1 MARPGITV
9 DRLAATAAPIE
20 LIDVDAFTIGH
31 GGEPAREPHRHDYHE
46 LLWTRAG
53 SGQHVLDGQPLAVQ
67 PGTITLIGRGQ
78 VHVFERARDV
88 SGAVVRFGEE
98 LLHAGPGE
106 RPLPT
111 WLFSSCRGR
120 VVAVPRGDVPP
131 LEATLAT
138 LQHEIERPV
147 DRCAPE
153 LERHLLTVL
162 LLWVERWYDDSR
174 TERRD
179 ADDADIDLHRRF
191 AALLEREYAR
201 HQDAAFY
208 ADALRVPAKALSKTL
223 TELTGRSTKELVLDR
238 VMLEAA
244 RLLRYTELTVGQV
257 AAEVGFRDQLYF
269 SRAFRRHHGL
279 SPSAFRDRARGRPP
293 TRDPIP

>member
-1 MARPGITV
+1 MAHREITV
-9 DRLAATAAPIE
+9 DRLADRVADAAAPIQV
-20 LIDVDAFTIGH
+20 LDVDAFTIGS
-31 GGEPAREPHRHDYHE
+31 GGESAREPHRHDYHE

-53 SGQHVLDGQPLAVQ
+53 SGTHVLDGQPLAVE

-98 LLHAGPGE
+98 LLHAGPDD

-111 WLFSSCRGR
+111 WLFGGFRGR
-120 VVAVPRGDVPP
+120 VVAVPPGDVPS

-138 LQHEIERPV
+138 LAHEVERPA
-147 DRCAPE
+147 DRCAPD
-153 LERHLLTVL
+153 LERHLLAVL
-162 LLWVERWYDDSR
+162 LLWVERWYDASR

-179 ADDADIDLHRRF
+179 ADDAAVELHRRF
-191 AALLEREYAR
+191 AELLEREYAR

-208 ADALRVPAKALSKTL
+208 ADALRVPPKALSRSL
-223 TELTGRSTKELVLDR
+223 SELTGRSTKELVLDR

-244 RLLRYTELTVGQV
+244 RLLRYTELTVGQI

-279 SPSAFRDRARGRPP
+279 APSAFRDRARGR
-293 TRDPIP
+293 